1 MLVKFLQQIN
11 EKLNVKSV
19 LFQIIVNHDFKKY
32 KKIYKF
38 SLLTCV
44 QLTVYCISSNV
55 KLLLSVSIQTKC
67 IMSCTV
73 NIIIFVYV

>member
-19 LFQIIVNHDFKKY
+19 LFQIIVNHDLKKY

-44 QLTVYCISSNV
+44 QLIVYCISSNV
-55 KLLLSVSIQTKC
+55 KLLLTVSTQSNC
-67 IMSCTV
+67 IMICTV